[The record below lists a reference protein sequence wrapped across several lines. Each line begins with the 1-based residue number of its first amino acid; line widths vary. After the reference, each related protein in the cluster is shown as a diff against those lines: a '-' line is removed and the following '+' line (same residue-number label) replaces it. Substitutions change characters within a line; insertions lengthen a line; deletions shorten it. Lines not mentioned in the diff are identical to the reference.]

1 MNTDFG
7 KTVKKKLIDLDLQQ
21 KWLIAEVNKRTGMR
35 LDNSYFQKIMRG
47 DRNSPRVTSAICE
60 ILKIE
65 DSLTGN

>member
-21 KWLIAEVNKRTGMR
+21 KWLIAEVNRRTGMR

-47 DRNSPRVTSAICE
+47 DRNSERVTSAICE
-60 ILKIE
+60 ILHIGDGE
-65 DSLTGN
+65 NG